1 MEILI
6 QKNIS
11 EPSSRKVFAQ
21 ISTQVLTLEDVI
33 RSISS
38 VIDDEKQGYRR
49 LPFINARSESIQ
61 RLDIYTSLRKTRA
74 DKAFI
79 LSNGRNTIY
88 MLDYVVKVQRVYHDP
103 VLCIIGPEAEEIAQL
118 ALKRLSRILLSK
130 MYEIRFNDEAIRD
143 FSNMMRYKKAEVLT
157 HLSSIFEEAEIAL
170 KMRLLKDHESEGEHK
185 IAKDGLSKELLEEIR
200 HRPISAK
207 PFDLRDIIPFLA
219 TSILTIILLI
229 LLLRL

>member
-38 VIDDEKQGYRR
+38 IIDDEKQGYRR

-88 MLDYVVKVQRVYHDP
+88 MLDYVVKAQRVYHDP
-103 VLCIIGPEAEEIAQL
+103 VPV
-118 ALKRLSRILLSK
+118 S
-130 MYEIRFNDEAIRD
+130 Y
-143 FSNMMRYKKAEVLT
+143 T
-157 HLSSIFEEAEIAL
+157 HLTLPTKA
-170 KMRLLKDHESEGEHK
+170 
-185 IAKDGLSKELLEEIR
+185 
-200 HRPISAK
+200 
-207 PFDLRDIIPFLA
+207 
-219 TSILTIILLI
+219 
-229 LLLRL
+229 